1 MGWEMGEGFRRERTY
16 VYLWLIHVDVWQKPT
31 QCCKAI
37 VLQSKKKE
45 EGERERKKRM
55 HILNKKK
62 EVPIPLILKSKRLC
76 RYGIKAFI
84 K

>member
-1 MGWEMGEGFRRERTY
+1 MGEGFRREGTY

-37 VLQSKKKE
+37 VLQSKKRRRRRRR
-45 EGERERKKRM
+45 EREKKRM
-55 HILNKKK
+55 QIPNFKKK
-62 EVPIPLILKSKRLC
+62 VPIPLILKSKRLC